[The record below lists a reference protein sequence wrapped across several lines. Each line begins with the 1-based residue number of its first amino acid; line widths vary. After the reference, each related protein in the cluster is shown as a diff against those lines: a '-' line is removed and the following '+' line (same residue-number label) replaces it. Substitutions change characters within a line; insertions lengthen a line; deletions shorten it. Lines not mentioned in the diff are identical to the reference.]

1 MKIENAHYTKEPSN
15 PTGSEKIIGINCKI
29 DGKPFFVAIGDEIKD
44 ADGNVLIEKGHA
56 NRHYREIM
64 RQKDAGIITI
74 ADAD

>member
-1 MKIENAHYTKEPSN
+1 MKIENAHYTKEPSK
-15 PTGSEKIIGINCKI
+15 PDGSEKVIGINCII

-44 ADGNVLIEKGHA
+44 AEGHA
-56 NRHYREIM
+56 NRHYREII